1 MAGVADVKVADDLS
15 LIETLT
21 FQPGSKRVVGEDI
34 IIYYILLPYVITT
47 YHKLS

>member
-15 LIETLT
+15 VIEMLT
-21 FQPGSKRVVGEDI
+21 FQPGSKRVIGGG
-34 IIYYILLPYVITT
+34 YYHILPYVITT